1 MLSTAEI
8 RIGYFENLKTKDSI
22 RWEVMQLA
30 IYEHKSILRY
40 PGRGIWTGESSAL
53 ITQLI
58 MLRVYDIFSST
69 LYSNQAII
77 IYVILLTVP
86 SSLGELTQA
95 MFVTLESCELLQV
108 TANLKWH
115 IRKKMNLRKRGNLSL
130 SVVTHTSFYAWNLQS
145 SIVAPKGNFWL
156 NLLF

>member
-1 MLSTAEI
+1 MG
-8 RIGYFENLKTKDSI
+8 GYAAGYLRTQI
-22 RWEVMQLA
+22 HLA
-30 IYEHKSILRY
+30 VSREGDLNW
-40 PGRGIWTGESSAL
+40 GIQRPNYWTRHLL

-86 SSLGELTQA
+86 SSLGELTQV

-108 TANLKWH
+108 TASLKWH

-130 SVVTHTSFYAWNLQS
+130 SVVTHTSFFAWNLQS

>member
-1 MLSTAEI
+1 MG
-8 RIGYFENLKTKDSI
+8 GYAAGYLRTQI
-22 RWEVMQLA
+22 HLA
-30 IYEHKSILRY
+30 VSREGDLNW
-40 PGRGIWTGESSAL
+40 GIQRPNYWTRHLL

-86 SSLGELTQA
+86 SSLGELTQV

-108 TANLKWH
+108 TASLKWH

-145 SIVAPKGNFWL
+145 SIVAPKGSFWL

>member
-1 MLSTAEI
+1 MG
-8 RIGYFENLKTKDSI
+8 GYAAGYLRTQI
-22 RWEVMQLA
+22 HLA
-30 IYEHKSILRY
+30 VSREGDLNW
-40 PGRGIWTGESSAL
+40 GIQRPNYWTRHLL

-77 IYVILLTVP
+77 IYVISLTVP

-108 TANLKWH
+108 TASLKWH
-115 IRKKMNLRKRGNLSL
+115 IRKKTNLRKRGNLPL

>member
-1 MLSTAEI
+1 MG
-8 RIGYFENLKTKDSI
+8 GYAAGYLRTQI
-22 RWEVMQLA
+22 HLA
-30 IYEHKSILRY
+30 VSREGDLNW
-40 PGRGIWTGESSAL
+40 GIQRPNYWTRHLL